1 MTGFER
7 KGCELQ
13 MGCETV
19 RQAVKTFEYSCNVC
33 CTKGVRI
40 TCERCAIAVTHENVV
55 AAIRDFEEE
64 KRQKEIEC
72 AKAQKL
78 KFMVYEIDSAC

>member
-13 MGCETV
+13 MGCESV

-33 CTKGVRI
+33 CMKGVRI
-40 TCERCAIAVTHENVV
+40 SCNRCAIAVTHENVV
-55 AAIRDFEEE
+55 AAIQDFEEE
-64 KRQKEIEC
+64 RRKKEIER
-72 AKAQKL
+72 AKARKL
-78 KFMVYEIDSAC
+78 TPEGFYSAY

>member
-13 MGCETV
+13 MACESV
-19 RQAVKTFEYSCNVC
+19 HQAVKTFEYSCNVC

-40 TCERCAIAVTHENVV
+40 TCDRCAIATIHESVV
-55 AAIRDFEEE
+55 AAIKDAEEE
-64 KRQKEIEC
+64 RRQKEAER

-78 KFMVYEIDSAC
+78 MVKRFAKTE

>member
-13 MGCETV
+13 MECESV

-33 CTKGVRI
+33 CMKGVRI
-40 TCERCAIAVTHENVV
+40 TCDRCAIAATHENVV
-55 AAIRDFEEE
+55 AAIQDFEEE
-64 KRQKEIEC
+64 RRRKEVER

-78 KFMVYEIDSAC
+78 MAKDFYPAY